1 VQILSEQ
8 LILNLHMRHLL
19 PTLIL
24 ILLCVGCSIEKF
36 DKRATLVTAISPT
49 NQTPNESG
57 LIQSL
62 QQDPSI
68 KTIDCPRRNLDLST
82 RIKNNAVKQLLY
94 SVAGSGRGV
103 FKAKKT
109 CITVEGDPVTEYM
122 IVVSGK
128 IRVIHDASQDRFGG
142 MDVHSYDVNNIQIGY
157 YDKDMNF
164 LPLVGKSP
172 KDKEL
177 FIQYSLPENGKGRF

>member
-1 VQILSEQ
+1 
-8 LILNLHMRHLL
+8 M
-19 PTLIL
+19 
-24 ILLCVGCSIEKF
+24 LLCGGCSIEKS
-36 DKRATLVTAISPT
+36 DKTATFVTAISQ
-49 NQTPNESG
+49 NNHTPEESG
-57 LIQSL
+57 LIQGL
-62 QQDPSI
+62 RQDSSI
-68 KTIDCPRRNLDLST
+68 KTIDCPRNNLDLST

-109 CITVEGDPVTEYM
+109 CVTVEGDPVTEYM

-142 MDVHSYDVNNIQIGY
+142 MDVYSYDVNNIQLGY
-157 YDKDMNF
+157 YDKDMKF
-164 LPLVGKSP
+164 LPLVGKAP

-177 FIQYSLPENGKGRF
+177 FIQYSLPENGKRRF

>member
-1 VQILSEQ
+1 VPTVQQ
-8 LILNLHMRHLL
+8 LILNLNMRHLL
-19 PTLIL
+19 PIL
-24 ILLCVGCSIEKF
+24 ILMLFCVGCSQEKP
-36 DKRATLVTAISPT
+36 DKRATFVTAISP
-49 NQTPNESG
+49 NNNTPEKSS
-57 LIQSL
+57 LIQGL
-62 QQDPSI
+62 KQDPSI
-68 KTIDCPRRNLDLST
+68 KTIDCPRRNLDLT
-82 RIKNNAVKQLLY
+82 IRIKNNAVKQLLY
-94 SVAGSGRGV
+94 SVADSGRGV

-142 MDVHSYDVNNIQIGY
+142 MDVHSYDVNNIQLGY
-157 YDKDMNF
+157 YDKDMKF
-164 LPLVGKSP
+164 LPLLGKAS